1 MAQEHADDA
10 IALSSEHGLVLYRA
24 SATIVKGWAWIDRA
38 GEEEPLDQM
47 RKGLTAWQT
56 TGAQLMRPHFLALLA
71 EGIAPAHDDEGL
83 RVLDEALA
91 VAESTGERIYEA
103 ELHRLKGERLLA
115 RATRGDN
122 LQMAAGG
129 HSVIDTTS
137 STLAAAERCFT
148 QALAI
153 ARKQEALSLELRAL
167 MSLERLYRERATGE
181 TGVDL
186 LRSVY
191 GKFTE
196 GFDTLDLREAKAL
209 LDAHSMRAHP
219 PN

>member
-1 MAQEHADDA
+1 MAEEHADAA
-10 IALSSEHGLVLYRA
+10 IALASEHGLVLYRA
-24 SATIVKGWAWIDRA
+24 SAAIVKGWALIGRA
-38 GEEEPLDQM
+38 GGEEPIDQM

-71 EGIAPAHDDEGL
+71 EGVAPAHDDEGL

-103 ELHRLKGERLLA
+103 ELYRLKGERLLT

-129 HSVIDTTS
+129 HAVIDTSS
-137 STLAAAERCFT
+137 STLAAAERCFE
-148 QALAI
+148 QAFAV

-167 MSLERLYRERATGE
+167 MSLERLYRERATEE
-181 TGVDL
+181 TALDRV
-186 LRSVY
+186 RSVY
-191 GKFTE
+191 SKFTE
-196 GFDTLDLREAKAL
+196 GFDTLDLRDAKAL
-209 LDAHSMRAHP
+209 LDAHSTRARKSD
-219 PN
+219 